1 MQEGNQA
8 CLEVLRGKLLA
19 IEVAN
24 WRGCP
29 LRTDEWIYFRN
40 ISFQR
45 NSFSASSFDF
55 HLEDK
60 SGKTMGMGFT
70 ELQIQVRD
78 WEMRNRR
85 KKKVKY
91 LFPSDVPREKAICVS
106 RAKFILL
113 RLTLADPSLSSRWT
127 DKAIIDETEK
137 RD

>member
-8 CLEVLRGKLLA
+8 RLEVLRGKLLA
-19 IEVAN
+19 IEAAN
-24 WRGCP
+24 WRGCAQMNEFT
-29 LRTDEWIYFRN
+29 LGIYHFKGTR
-40 ISFQR
+40 FP
-45 NSFSASSFDF
+45 ASSFDF

-78 WEMRNRR
+78 WGMRNRR

-91 LFPSDVPREKAICVS
+91 LLPSDMPREKAICVS

-113 RLTLADPSLSSRWT
+113 RLTLVDPSLSSRWT
-127 DKAIIDETEK
+127 DKAIIDEIEK